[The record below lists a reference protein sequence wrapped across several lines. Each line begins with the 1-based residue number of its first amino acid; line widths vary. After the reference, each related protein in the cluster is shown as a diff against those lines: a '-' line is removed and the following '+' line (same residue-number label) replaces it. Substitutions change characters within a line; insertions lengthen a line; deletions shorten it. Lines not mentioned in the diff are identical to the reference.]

1 MNYNTENAK
10 KIQEYIDSH
19 PAEIEIDDSDPCNN
33 TELIKLT
40 QSDGTTKKQKIKV
53 IKLPLELLFHNVRNG
68 RFRDIYLEKKISL
81 QEIGH
86 NGLEPTDDPESWD
99 LDPTNE
105 AEAKLIRSMLLEQ
118 LDPEAAGLLKTAI
131 EEDGQEEP
139 GIITH
144 DGYIINAN
152 RRAAILHIL
161 SQKDPQKFGFM
172 KVAQL
177 PDNIDPL
184 DLYNVEI
191 NCQMGKDLKLD
202 YSPIN
207 AMLKVKEGRNLGMSA
222 DTLAEKMGK
231 STKEI
236 KHLEKMCSVAAK
248 ILEDHGTPNQYPL
261 LKNRFAELDD
271 LMRQVLPEEK
281 QKAWGPED
289 FIEARRLAYD
299 LFWYKDFHHKLYRK
313 WSAIMS
319 NPRVREHFL
328 DSAKRGP
335 KGEEFS
341 LPQKF
346 DSFQRATQ
354 ALEAIA
360 SQDKPEKLLNS
371 LLDSFQALSEM
382 EDKSLLK
389 KENSLKKISEILE
402 YLKELQ
408 KFRDENSDGENNS

>member
-19 PAEIEIDDSDPCNN
+19 LTEIEIDDKDPCNN

-40 QSDGTTKKQKIKV
+40 QSDGTVKKQKIKV

-68 RFRDIYLEKKISL
+68 RFKDIYLETKISL
-81 QEIGH
+81 QEAGH
-86 NGLEPTDDPESWD
+86 NGLESTDDPESWD

-118 LDPEAAGLLKTAI
+118 LDPEAAGLLLTAI

-389 KENSLKKISEILE
+389 KENSLKKIFEILE

>member
-19 PAEIEIDDSDPCNN
+19 LTEIEIDDKDPCNN

-40 QSDGTTKKQKIKV
+40 QSDGTVKKQKIKV

-68 RFRDIYLEKKISL
+68 RFKDIYLETKISL
-81 QEIGH
+81 QEAGH
-86 NGLEPTDDPESWD
+86 NGLESTDDPESWD

>member
-105 AEAKLIRSMLLEQ
+105 TEAKEIRSMLLEQ
-118 LDPEAAGLLKTAI
+118 LDPAATVRLLATI
-131 EEDGQEEP
+131 EENGQEDP
-139 GIITH
+139 GVITH
-144 DGYIINAN
+144 DGYILNAN
-152 RRAAILHIL
+152 RRAAVLHTL
-161 SQKDPQKFGFM
+161 SQKDPENFGFM
-172 KVAQL
+172 KVARL
-177 PDNIDPL
+177 PKDIDPL
-184 DLYNVEI
+184 DHYNVEI
-191 NCQMGKDLKLD
+191 ECQMAKDQKLD

-207 AMLKVKEGRNLGMSA
+207 EMLKVKEGRNLGFSVEA
-222 DTLAEKMGK
+222 LAQKMDK

-236 KHLEKMCSVAAK
+236 EHLEKMCSVAAK
-248 ILEDHGTPNQYPL
+248 ILADHGTPNQYPL
-261 LKNRFAELDD
+261 LKGRFAELDD
-271 LMRQVLPEEK
+271 LMRQILPEEK

-299 LFWYKDFHHKLYRK
+299 LFWYKDFSHKLYRK
-313 WSAIMS
+313 WSPIMS
-319 NPRVREHFL
+319 NPRVREFFL
-328 DSAKRGP
+328 DSVKKGP

-341 LPQKF
+341 LSQKYATF
-346 DSFQRATQ
+346 KRAEK
-354 ALEAIA
+354 ALDAIA
-360 SQDKPEKLLNS
+360 DQDKPDNLLNT
-371 LLDSFQALSEM
+371 LLDSFQALSDI
-382 EDKSLLK
+382 EDKSTLK
-389 KENSLKKISEILE
+389 KENCLKKISKIIEH
-402 YLKELQ
+402 LKELE

>member
-19 PAEIEIDDSDPCNN
+19 LTEIEIDDKDPCNN

-40 QSDGTTKKQKIKV
+40 QSDGTVKKQKIKV

-68 RFRDIYLEKKISL
+68 RFKDIYLETKISL
-81 QEIGH
+81 QEAGH
-86 NGLEPTDDPESWD
+86 NGLESTDDPESWD

-118 LDPEAAGLLKTAI
+118 LDPEAAGLLLTAI

>member
-19 PAEIEIDDSDPCNN
+19 LTEIEIDDKDPCNN

-40 QSDGTTKKQKIKV
+40 QSDGTVKKQKIKV

-68 RFRDIYLEKKISL
+68 RFKDIYLEQKIDL
-81 QEIGH
+81 QEKGY
-86 NGLEPTDDPESWD
+86 NGLEATDDPESWD
-99 LDPTNE
+99 LDSTNE
-105 AEAKLIRSMLLEQ
+105 AEAKIIRSMLLEQ
-118 LDPEAAGLLKTAI
+118 LDPEAAGLLLTAI

-152 RRAAILHIL
+152 RRAAILHKL

-177 PDNIDPL
+177 PEDIDPL

-207 AMLKVKEGRNLGMSA
+207 AMLKVKEGRNLGKSA
-222 DTLAEKMGK
+222 DSLAEQMGK
-231 STKEI
+231 SKKEI
-236 KHLEKMCSVAAK
+236 EHLEKMCSVAAK

-261 LKNRFAELDD
+261 LKDKFSYLDD
-271 LMRQVLPEEK
+271 LMKQVLPEEK

-299 LFWYKDFHHKLYRK
+299 LFWHKDFNHKLYRK
-313 WSAIMS
+313 WSPIMS

-328 DSAKRGP
+328 DSAKKGP
-335 KGEEFS
+335 KGEQFS

-346 DSFQRATQ
+346 DAFERAEK
-354 ALEAIA
+354 ALRSIA
-360 SQDKPEKLLNS
+360 DQDKPENLLNS

-382 EDKSLLK
+382 EDKSTLK
-389 KENSLKKISEILE
+389 KENCLKKISKILE
-402 YLKELQ
+402 HLKELE